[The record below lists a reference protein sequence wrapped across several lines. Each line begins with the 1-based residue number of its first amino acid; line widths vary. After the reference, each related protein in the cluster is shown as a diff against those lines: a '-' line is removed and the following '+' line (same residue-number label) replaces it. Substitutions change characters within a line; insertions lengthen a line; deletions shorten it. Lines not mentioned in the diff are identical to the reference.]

1 MENQSYYSAQSQQRL
16 TWPLANEEQFGNE
29 QMTKSRL
36 FRVLHLIGWDSGA
49 SFLDQSHE
57 EKLNLGFHF
66 QASQSARAKR
76 TSQLRGINSLNIPG
90 TD

>member
-1 MENQSYYSAQSQQRL
+1 M
-16 TWPLANEEQFGNE
+16 
-29 QMTKSRL
+29 
-36 FRVLHLIGWDSGA
+36 

-66 QASQSARAKR
+66 QASQSAHVKR